1 MDSGHIAAD
10 VVSQQLQS
18 VFVSLRQSVVLFARA
33 FWGLG
38 PLGSDKAKDSTGC
51 FVFWGR
57 CSWELTPA
65 QLAHVIEHGRRFQL
79 QLQGS

>member
-51 FVFWGR
+51 FVFWGKAFFLFQHP
-57 CSWELTPA
+57 S
-65 QLAHVIEHGRRFQL
+65 IRFNRN
-79 QLQGS
+79 GSILLLS